1 MHEFSHDR
9 IEYLAHSVR
18 EFSYGRIKQ
27 SAEATAV
34 QHPGFATTYRWNPSY
49 PAPGIPNLLQMELAA
64 GGREVLSA
72 RIHLDEAAWR
82 ARDDYGREP
91 ASPPTPPGEIHIARL
106 LLE

>member
-1 MHEFSHDR
+1 
-9 IEYLAHSVR
+9 
-18 EFSYGRIKQ
+18 
-27 SAEATAV
+27 
-34 QHPGFATTYRWNPSY
+34 
-49 PAPGIPNLLQMELAA
+49 MELAA